1 MTLPDFLEDIPKSI
15 IKKVKPE
22 HANLHRIIPYGGRSK
37 PNGVIVAVGNN
48 LSDIERRSLEGA
60 YRLATGEIIFMGEG
74 ISEDDMN
81 EALERYY
88 S

>member
-1 MTLPDFLEDIPKSI
+1 M
-15 IKKVKPE
+15 V
-22 HANLHRIIPYGGRSK
+22 
-37 PNGVIVAVGNN
+37 VAVGSN
-48 LSDIERRSLEGA
+48 LSDIGRRNLEGA